1 MKHFKLSAI
10 FTLFLV
16 CNFTFA
22 SKATETLS
30 SSKGDMVTIT
40 YELAYKNGKVT
51 ISFSNVRKTLGNHG
65 RKYQNSEDIVVLF
78 FDRKGGYMEDFSGN
92 LIEERPFTIPAG
104 LQYNKPSEDGY
115 FIIGQ
120 STPPELTFD
129 MKTTETVNL
138 SIPVYLAKH
147 PKRGKYEVF
156 QDCGN
161 LVIPIAPEAAGQTQ
175 SGKAGR
181 KTESYEYIEEA
192 GTDFEEM
199 AESLINKINTS
210 LEWMEDGSSFGPELI
225 SQISTL
231 KDLKPKISNRKLL
244 REIDETIVACD
255 AKREELKRQAEQQES
270 AKRQEEAKA
279 QENAM
284 ELQLYM
290 NCTDTVNCLHYLEI
304 YGEKGEHSAQI
315 KEKLEKLREQ
325 KKTADAKQKKRTIW
339 MIIGGGLMAVLLFV
353 GNQAMQSF
361 RNIRTQRSIME
372 MQQDVTKRA
381 AGTATKRAKSLI
393 HNKTHQAVNATRNK
407 GRDLTQKGI
416 EKTKTVNLK
425 KKEGNIQ
432 ANGATNMGKTQTTK
446 KKPNNKQVSI

>member
-10 FTLFLV
+10 FALFLV

-175 SGKAGR
+175 SGKAGQR
-181 KTESYEYIEEA
+181 TVEYTVEE
-192 GTDFEEM
+192 EE
-199 AESLINKINTS
+199 
-210 LEWMEDGSSFGPELI
+210 SSFSSEDEATLVIGKIKGLLPFQEELPFDA
-225 SQISTL
+225 
-231 KDLKPKISNRKLL
+231 DLKNYIATLTALEPQIKDKAVLKEI
-244 REIDETIVACD
+244 REIQDACND
-255 AKREELKRQAEQQES
+255 KKKELEKKAEQQKEIDKQRE
-270 AKRQEEAKA
+270 AEAQDDADFRNCRTIDDYEHYLKHYPDGKHKAEAQEEIDV
-279 QENAM
+279 
-284 ELQLYM
+284 L
-290 NCTDTVNCLHYLEI
+290 
-304 YGEKGEHSAQI
+304 
-315 KEKLEKLREQ
+315 EQ
-325 KKTADAKQKKRTIW
+325 KQREADAKQKKRTIW

-361 RNIRTQRSIME
+361 RNIRTQRNIME